1 MNTVLCLSF
10 PDGSVGR
17 MQFVGDEAS
26 DERLETE
33 IAKSVFPDGM
43 QPVSWR
49 RVSLNDFPVEHVEF
63 RDAWTDDGGS
73 IFVEMEK
80 AKEITRDRLR
90 VERAPLLASLDVEAM
105 KAIEAKDDAKLAE
118 IAAEKQRL
126 RDITKLASIERASKP
141 EDLKTIKADAK
152 P

>member
-1 MNTVLCLSF
+1 MIVLSLTF

-17 MQFVGDEAS
+17 MQYVGEDDS
-26 DERLETE
+26 DERLAAE
-33 IAKSVFPDGM
+33 IAKSVFPGDA

-49 RVSLNDFPVEHVEF
+49 RVSLDDFPVKHNDL
-63 RDAWTDDGGS
+63 RGAWTDDGGT

-80 AKEITRDRLR
+80 AKELTRDRLR
-90 VERAPLLASLDVEAM
+90 AERAPLLAALDIEAM
-105 KAIEAKDDAKLAE
+105 KAVEAKDDAKLAE

-126 RDITKLASIERASKP
+126 RDITKLSSIERASKP
-141 EDLKTIKADAK
+141 EDLKAIKADAK